1 MTDYTQFINKIKKVQ
16 NNRKHKVNSS
26 IGVYDIYKY
35 IRKNKWQN
43 IPRPLKE
50 AEFYKIIRKVN
61 QLLAL
66 ELSKGKEINLPHRL
80 GTLEIRKRP
89 TRVEIINGKLV
100 TTLPIDWDATLKLW
114 FEDKQSRED
123 KVLVKQETEDVFKVY
138 YNKNKADYTN
148 KTFYDFKPNRDIKRS
163 LTKQAKEGHLDAF
176 LLRKYD

>member
-16 NNRKHKVNSS
+16 SNRKHKINGS

-123 KVLVKQETEDVFKVY
+123 KVLIKQETEDVFKVY

-163 LTKQAKEGHLDAF
+163 LTKQAKEGYLDAF

>member
-16 NNRKHKVNSS
+16 NNRKHKVNGS

-123 KVLVKQETEDVFKVY
+123 KVLIKQETEDVFKVY